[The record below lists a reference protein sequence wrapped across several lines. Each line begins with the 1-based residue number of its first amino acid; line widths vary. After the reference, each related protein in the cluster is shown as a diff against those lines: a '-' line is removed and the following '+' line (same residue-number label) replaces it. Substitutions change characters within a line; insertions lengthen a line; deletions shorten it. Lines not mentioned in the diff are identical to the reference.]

1 MSVKMYSDEMR
12 FFWTRRWWY
21 GKTVDFWANLVYA
34 CNTNQILILKPR
46 STRFTSTMSAG
57 QDHVRRGKKILLLGL
72 QKIFTEKQLTEEE
85 YVSYKNM
92 LENGKDK
99 DTIFLAVTVMQM
111 KKPKKFKKE
120 NEDF

>member
-1 MSVKMYSDEMR
+1 
-12 FFWTRRWWY
+12 
-21 GKTVDFWANLVYA
+21 
-34 CNTNQILILKPR
+34 
-46 STRFTSTMSAG
+46 MSAG